1 MKQYIFL
8 VTTPVYN
15 VQPYLLL
22 FVSILSFTLAI
33 LNLNGMNFNSFMN
46 GWCVKHNQIP
56 KDSFWQKLYPF
67 KKKPECGLL
76 YITFIPL
83 LLSFLILFA
92 VLIVYVIYWIKPELM
107 SDFLYSHITLYFS
120 FAYLLIYSILAGL
133 R

>member
-1 MKQYIFL
+1 MQYMFWAPI
-8 VTTPVYN
+8 PVDKI
-15 VQPYLLL
+15 QPYFLLC
-22 FVSILSFTLAI
+22 VSMLACCCATDNLDGFFTT
-33 LNLNGMNFNSFMN
+33 FKN
-46 GWCVKHNQIP
+46 GWFVKHNQIP
-56 KDSFWQKLYPF
+56 ENSFLQKLYPF
-67 KKKPECGLL
+67 KYKPSAGLL
-76 YITFIPL
+76 YVTFIPF